1 MRSSRIS
8 VLNLIPFSTYNPGFR
23 HLRAPSSLMMQIS
36 VGCIVLLQLGTV
48 TTCLPSFQ
56 TGEGS
61 GRMEF
66 IKPAMDTVDIGVGPG
81 FVKASDMFKNSVN
94 ETVDPCDD
102 FYEFACGKWVAN
114 NKIPDDLTSYGHFT
128 ELREKVNMELKNL
141 YEDSEVSSA
150 ASINTLKQIYKGCMN
165 VDDLNAKNS
174 TELLKKVAEFGYWP
188 IIHGEKGQG
197 GEWDANK
204 FDLTQMMIDI
214 GQSRAIDV
222 FVDVYVSLDQKDVNR
237 RRLHF
242 DQGGLG
248 LGSSARDYYLN
259 ETRYA
264 KQMGAYEEYMNNKIR
279 LFARDAGS
287 KRTDEEIAQSVKAIL
302 NFEKKFAAI
311 LVPEEQRRNYTKMYN
326 VKRFSQLPEIFG
338 EIDWNTYF
346 KGLMPEDMHFY
357 LDSNPELIINEL
369 EFFKRLAKLLQST
382 DKKIIADYII
392 WRYTSAWSFQ
402 LDERF
407 DDVQQ
412 SFLKSFIGKQTK
424 SPRWKDCIAAAG
436 SRLSYASGAMYVR
449 KHFNKDDRGAA
460 LEMIEDLRE
469 SFRIMLNDNDWMM
482 EETKVY
488 ALEKANEMLSLI
500 GFPDFIYNDTQ
511 LDEYYGNLTLNPED
525 DYATQVE
532 KTSLWA
538 QKKAFRRLIEE
549 VDRSEF
555 GSSSAVVNAFYSSVK
570 NAITFPAA
578 ILQAPFFDR
587 SFPKAVNYGGIGAVI
602 GHEITH
608 GFDDQGSQ
616 FDKLGNLKNWW
627 DRSTLQRFLNRTKCI
642 INQYSQ
648 YEVPDTGLKVNGI
661 LTQGENIADNGGIKQ
676 AFNAYRN
683 YIRKLGHEEKRLPGF
698 ETYSNDQIFF
708 ISYAQT
714 WCGRTKPETAIRQ
727 VLIDPHSP
735 MRFRVNGVVVNQPA
749 FAQAFS
755 CPVGSKMNLK
765 PEERCSVW

>member
-36 VGCIVLLQLGTV
+36 VCCIILLQLGTV

-141 YEDSEVSSA
+141 YEDSEVSTA
-150 ASINTLKQIYKGCMN
+150 TSINTLKQIYKGCMD
-165 VDDLNAKNS
+165 VDSLNAKNS

-188 IIHGEKGQG
+188 IIHGEKGHD

-204 FDLTQMMIDI
+204 FDLTQLMIDI

-302 NFEKKFAAI
+302 DFEKKFAAI

-326 VKRFSQLPEIFG
+326 VRRFSELPEIFG
-338 EIDWNTYF
+338 ELDWNTYF

-412 SFLKSFIGKQTK
+412 SFLKSFIGKQSK

-449 KHFNKDDRGAA
+449 KHFNKEDRGAA
-460 LEMIEDLRE
+460 LEMIEDLRG
-469 SFRIMLNDNDWMM
+469 SFRIMLNENDWMM

-511 LDEYYGNLTLNPED
+511 LDEYYANLTLNPED

-538 QKKAFRRLIEE
+538 QKKA
-549 VDRSEF
+549 
-555 GSSSAVVNAFYSSVK
+555 SAVVNAFYSSVK